1 MNDVEELADQLI
13 ALRCGT
19 HSLGLVYD
27 FLVKA
32 YDDPHKARGDFVRF
46 LSGQLPDRV
55 LEEAALWVSEEQEC
69 EYVTVSDALSQLA
82 AQSEIRD
89 SRPLSGSAAR
99 L

>member
-82 AQSEIRD
+82 VQSAIRD
-89 SRPLSGSAAR
+89 SPPLSGSAAR